1 MTFPSRFIT
10 AGISLFPWL
19 ASSLFAPG
27 VRAGRDI
34 PPPPESPMGP
44 NLFEQ
49 YVPGLHDIFE
59 FVTRSDTIVIAF
71 VMLIVAVWLILM
83 AIAKAV
89 KQPVQVSVVP
99 FATPLESLEQVSPY
113 IGTTTKRLTP
123 LGFTRRLDFTVPE
136 LPHEGFFRLM
146 SSSDDEHTVL
156 LHEIMAE
163 PRDSE
168 CRSIRRVNC
177 LEFQTVF
184 NDGTKVNTGNTPM
197 RSPLTPLPHVSVS
210 NHPKVLDPEALFEI
224 HRRHV
229 EQVGAKSG
237 WKIRPQRLEDF
248 SDDFSRDWRDTMR
261 YNASLGFLREDEV
274 GKHYQG
280 RAMLIVRYFLPGLFG
295 RK

>member
-1 MTFPSRFIT
+1 MTFPNKFIIS
-10 AGISLFPWL
+10 AISLLPSL
-19 ASSLFAPG
+19 ASSLFAPWA
-27 VRAGRDI
+27 RAGRDG

-44 NLFEQ
+44 SFFEQ

-71 VMLIVAVWLILM
+71 VALIVAVWLILM

-89 KQPVQVSVVP
+89 KQPVQVSVAP
-99 FATPLESLEQVSPY
+99 FATPLESLKQVSPY
-113 IGTTTKRLTP
+113 IGTATERLTR
-123 LGFTRRLDFTVPE
+123 LGFTTRLDFTVPE

-146 SSSDDEHTVL
+146 SSLDDEHTVL

-168 CRSIRRVNC
+168 RRSIRRVNC

-229 EQVGAKSG
+229 EEVAAKSG

-248 SDDFSRDWRDTMR
+248 PDEFSRDWRDTMK